1 VAAVDLDGS
10 VESLG
15 NLQQLCIKKICRLP
29 SWINPAS
36 LVLLSDLYID
46 VAQLREEDIQVLGM
60 LPALRDLR
68 VRAIVADDE
77 DRQAPLLGRRFM
89 VSPDAFP
96 CVQLCRFHGFS
107 TVPSMFPPGAMPML
121 ENFDFHVPWE
131 DLSGGGEF
139 SFHDLALCHLPSL
152 QLVNIYLG
160 GKQNVSEEMVTK
172 VEDALRQ
179 QARMPTQ
186 IIPPSAK
193 VIVYCCSSDSIES
206 GGPAWIIR
214 GLINFPFPR
223 PLACYQELSRKPGA
237 GGFILCCVVLFS
249 GTYYT
254 YLMM

>member
-1 VAAVDLDGS
+1 
-10 VESLG
+10 
-15 NLQQLCIKKICRLP
+15 
-29 SWINPAS
+29 
-36 LVLLSDLYID
+36 
-46 VAQLREEDIQVLGM
+46 
-60 LPALRDLR
+60 
-68 VRAIVADDE
+68 
-77 DRQAPLLGRRFM
+77 
-89 VSPDAFP
+89 
-96 CVQLCRFHGFS
+96 
-107 TVPSMFPPGAMPML
+107 MFPPGAMPML

-186 IIPPSAK
+186 IIPPSSK